1 VNGVTTRTYGQ
12 YCGVARALEMVGERW
27 ALLIIRDLLVGPKR
41 YTDLRSGLPKIP
53 TNVLATR
60 LKELEQAG
68 VVVRRVQPRPSG
80 AVVYELTPYGAEL
93 EELVLGLGRWGARS
107 LGELRPGEIATAD
120 SLIMALRSTFQ
131 PSEAA
136 GLKVGYELRFGDV
149 VIHARVDGGSLITGE
164 GPLTAAAA
172 AVGAN
177 AEVDA
182 AAGADVDAPADL
194 VGSPTDLVVEAM
206 APLSPLLSGELS
218 AADVLANGI
227 VRITG
232 EPAELDRFAA
242 LFRIGPPPPLPLS

>member
-1 VNGVTTRTYGQ
+1 VTTRTYGQ

-172 AVGAN
+172 DVGAN

-182 AAGADVDAPADL
+182 AAGADVGAPADL